1 MTTTNEA
8 EKARLKSDSKRYG
21 QKRAL
26 QRQRDRLYGARA
38 ESQACQD
45 IAREFVNVAKRRGF
59 KASASRWSI
68 G

>member
-1 MTTTNEA
+1 MTRA
-8 EKARLKSDSKRYG
+8 DQDEKARLKSDSKRYG
-21 QKRAL
+21 HKRAL

>member
-1 MTTTNEA
+1 MTTTSEA
-8 EKARLKSDSKRYG
+8 EKARLKADTKRYG
-21 QKRAL
+21 PKRAL

-38 ESQACQD
+38 ESQACHD
-45 IAREFVNVAKRRGF
+45 IARSFHKVAKRRGF